1 MPRPSDLAAALCG
14 VRPTTAAASAQ
25 DFGMSDNTRNIGSP
39 DRDRINLHEDD
50 EVRDWTQALGVSA
63 DELRAA
69 VQAVGSSDAAVRA
82 HLRT

>member
-1 MPRPSDLAAALCG
+1 MPRPSDFAAALCG
-14 VRPTTAAASAQ
+14 VRPTTAAAYGQ
-25 DFGMSDNTRNIGSP
+25 DIGMSDDTRNTGSP

-69 VQAVGSSDAAVRA
+69 VQAVGSSAASRA